1 MSDWLK
7 ELIAERKEMF
17 RNADRN
23 CKAVQSGEITIS
35 DDVQWSLTG
44 EERLKMK
51 KLTELSKAA
60 VAQLSAGKHCLLI
73 G

>member
-1 MSDWLK
+1 MK

-23 CKAVQSGEITIS
+23 LKAVQSGEITIS